1 MSFNN
6 TSSIFDELTS
16 QDADLIGDVDI
27 GADITG
33 TTQLSL
39 CMRKPTI
46 WVLTRSDT
54 NWAVQSH
61 EIVRG

>member
-1 MSFNN
+1 MQKNCILKLYACRISFNN

-33 TTQLSL
+33 MSN
-39 CMRKPTI
+39 TI
-46 WVLTRSDT
+46 
-54 NWAVQSH
+54 
-61 EIVRG
+61 